1 MISPCFLPVTFTRRW
16 SFSLLLCR
24 SFVASSLPLLSNL
37 RYCPSL
43 ARMPKPLLAQ
53 ASAHDR
59 ACASGFALTLV
70 EHWVSTMDTLFQ
82 LSAAA
87 NAGNTRTKLNRMTN
101 LFMFFTLLWVSNLE
115 KFPVQARCRAD
126 WV

>member
-37 RYCPSL
+37 RYCPFLS
-43 ARMPKPLLAQ
+43 MTPKPLLAQ
-53 ASAHDR
+53 ANAHDR
-59 ACASGFALTLV
+59 ACASGFATTFF
-70 EHWVSTMDTLFQ
+70 EHWVSTMETLFQ

-101 LFMFFTLLWVSNLE
+101 LFMFFTLLWVSDLE
-115 KFPVQARCRAD
+115 KLAA
-126 WV
+126 